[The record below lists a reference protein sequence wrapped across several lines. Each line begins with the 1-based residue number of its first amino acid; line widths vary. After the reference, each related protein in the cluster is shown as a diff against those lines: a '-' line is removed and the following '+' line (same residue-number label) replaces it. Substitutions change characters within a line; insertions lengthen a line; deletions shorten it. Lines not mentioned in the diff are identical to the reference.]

1 MPTCHCEMRFSLL
14 LFLPQE
20 RWQSIIMSMS
30 VCLSVSLSVSV
41 CLSASISPEP
51 HARSLPNF
59 CACCLLPWLCPPA
72 GWRTW
77 KGQFWDPYENGWTD
91 PDAVCWLEWALGIC
105 VTWGTWSPWGRGNF
119 WGKCSGPL
127 CSNRT
132 LQCAV
137 QNCWTDRHAV
147 LDEDLGGPMEQCIR
161 WACRFPSRR
170 DNFRGFS
177 GPFKSID
184 NLRCNVTVAFA
195 AKGIMQS
202 PITSCSRKD
211 HLVC

>member
-1 MPTCHCEMRFSLL
+1 MLPIAVALSSGGVTHMEGAILGPIRKRLNRSRCRLL
-14 LFLPQE
+14 
-20 RWQSIIMSMS
+20 
-30 VCLSVSLSVSV
+30 
-41 CLSASISPEP
+41 
-51 HARSLPNF
+51 
-59 CACCLLPWLCPPA
+59 
-72 GWRTW
+72 TW
-77 KGQFWDPYENGWTD
+77 VGPRYMCYLGDLIPMGKGQF
-91 PDAVCWLEWALGIC
+91 L
-105 VTWGTWSPWGRGNF
+105 
-119 WGKCSGPL
+119 GKCSGPL